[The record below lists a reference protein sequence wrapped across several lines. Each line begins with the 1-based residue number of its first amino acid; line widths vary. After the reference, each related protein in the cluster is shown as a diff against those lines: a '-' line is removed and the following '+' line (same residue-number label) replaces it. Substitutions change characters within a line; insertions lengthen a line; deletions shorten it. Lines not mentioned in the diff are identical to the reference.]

1 MQTKTDFFLNDYKNS
16 TKISFQTE
24 NLIQNKQISNF
35 LQNRN
40 VVKPIMENFWIVKF
54 NLPSSAEYWKSVYNS
69 IMVDLRSNK
78 LKEYRFKL
86 VNAILP
92 CKQVLFKWH
101 LTDNP
106 LCEVCKVTEN
116 YDHLFIE
123 CPLVQQLWNCVEKTL
138 KKCKISNS
146 VKQLKYLVIGYKPDH
161 MKYADLN
168 HILSTVSFFNLQR
181 VLSE

>member
-16 TKISFQTE
+16 IKISFQTE

-40 VVKPIMENFWIVKF
+40 VVTPIMENFWIVKF
-54 NLPSSAEYWKSVYNS
+54 NLPPSAEYWKSVYNS

-86 VNAILP
+86 INAILP

-101 LTDNP
+101 LTDIP

-123 CPLVQQLWNCVEKTL
+123 CPLVQQLWNCVEKNPQ
-138 KKCKISNS
+138 K
-146 VKQLKYLVIGYKPDH
+146 
-161 MKYADLN
+161 M
-168 HILSTVSFFNLQR
+168 
-181 VLSE
+181 